1 MDEKKTIYTELMSSQ
16 HVNVDTLFR
25 IYAKNKFYAR
35 VYFMNE
41 VKSTFTR
48 TRVGIFDE
56 PNGDFSIVSFVR
68 KFGISKTNK
77 MYNRE
82 SKEFSIIKKGN
93 KFYYKRENIILPL
106 VYNHILGLPISYEI
120 IINELVNRLPWFR
133 YMTEHD
139 VCRKVSF
146 NTLVSKKIFSLEKA
160 LKHEFKLN
168 GPTSKELYKI
178 RNDHRTQ
185 SIKYY
190 IDYLDN
196 AENLCN
202 TLGTYNFTFFY
213 DTLKMAKIL
222 DRKVNC
228 SWSAR
233 RLKKEHDKWAKEI
246 TDIVFVEGD
255 RPMLVN
261 QIFIKFSEMSG
272 FKLLT
277 TTKEMNYEGRKNNH
291 CVATYVSNVD
301 SGQSGIYSI
310 DDYTLELVNT
320 WSNDYKKTVLKINQF
335 RGYSNCPAPSDLFD
349 SVKGKLDEFNG
360 LTIDYGDSVN
370 GIDIFNDLEPLP
382 F

>member
-1 MDEKKTIYTELMSSQ
+1 MDKEIVYTELVSSQ
-16 HVNVDTLFR
+16 HANVDTLFR
-25 IYAKNKFYAR
+25 IYAKNKFHAR

-48 TRVGIFDE
+48 NRVGIFDE
-56 PNGDFSIVSFVR
+56 PNGDFTIVSFVR

-93 KFYYKRENIILPL
+93 KFYYKRKNIILPL

-120 IINELVNRLPWFR
+120 IMNVLVNRLPWFR

-160 LKHEFKLN
+160 LKHEYKLN

-178 RNDHRTQ
+178 KNDHRTK

-196 AENLCN
+196 AENLYN
-202 TLGTYNFTFFY
+202 TLGTYDFSTFY

-222 DRKVNC
+222 DRRVNC

-233 RLKKEHDKWAKEI
+233 RLKEEHDKWAKEI

-255 RPMLVN
+255 RPMSVN

-272 FKLLT
+272 FKLLK

-301 SGQSGIYSI
+301 NGRSGIYSI
-310 DDYTLELVNT
+310 GDYTLELVNT
-320 WSNDYKKTVLKINQF
+320 WSIDHSKPGLKINQF
-335 RGYSNCPAPSDLFD
+335 RGYSNCEAPSDLFD
-349 SVKGKLDEFNG
+349 LVKSKLDEFNG
-360 LTIDYGDSVN
+360 STIDYGSSVN
-370 GIDIFNDLEPLP
+370 GIDIFNLNELP

>member
-1 MDEKKTIYTELMSSQ
+1 MDKIIVYTELVSSQ
-16 HVNVDTLFR
+16 HANVDTLFR
-25 IYAKNKFYAR
+25 IYAKNKFHAR

-48 TRVGIFDE
+48 NRVGVFDE
-56 PNGDFSIVSFVR
+56 PNGDFTIVSFVR

-93 KFYYKRENIILPL
+93 KFYYKRKNIILPL
-106 VYNHILGLPISYEI
+106 VYNHILGLPISYKI

-160 LKHEFKLN
+160 LKHEYKLN

-178 RNDHRTQ
+178 KNDHRTR

-190 IDYLDN
+190 VEYLDN

-202 TLGTYNFTFFY
+202 TLGTYDFSTFY

-222 DRKVNC
+222 DRRVNC

-233 RLKKEHDKWAKEI
+233 RLKEEHDKWAKEI

-255 RPMLVN
+255 RPMSVN

-272 FKLLT
+272 FKLLK

-320 WSNDYKKTVLKINQF
+320 WSIDHSKPELKINQF
-335 RGYSNCPAPSDLFD
+335 RGYSNCEAPSDLFD
-349 SVKGKLDEFNG
+349 LVKSKLDEMNLMVQL
-360 LTIDYGDSVN
+360 LTMGVR
-370 GIDIFNDLEPLP
+370 
-382 F
+382 